1 MEYRGIVREHKLWI
15 KIVALI
21 VAGLVIYRSI
31 MTEQWIYILIG
42 IVVFLACFF
51 TKEHIVDEN
60 GADIRYHL
68 FGMNISSYWSW
79 GEITEMQTDMKK
91 AAPYV
96 MLHFG
101 KGVSIRT
108 FIMKPEDIEPVIEM
122 AAENNPDIFIDHMTV
137 EEQEERERQILH
149 EQEVERARK
158 RTSKRRK

>member
-51 TKEHIVDEN
+51 TKEHIVDEK

-68 FGMNISSYWSW
+68 FGMNIGGHEEGCSLCHAS
-79 GEITEMQTDMKK
+79 
-91 AAPYV
+91 
-96 MLHFG
+96 LR
-101 KGVSIRT
+101 KGSVHKDFHNEAGGYRT
-108 FIMKPEDIEPVIEM
+108 CDR
-122 AAENNPDIFIDHMTV
+122 NG
-137 EEQEERERQILH
+137 
-149 EQEVERARK
+149 
-158 RTSKRRK
+158 S

>member
-1 MEYRGIVREHKLWI
+1 
-15 KIVALI
+15 
-21 VAGLVIYRSI
+21 
-31 MTEQWIYILIG
+31 
-42 IVVFLACFF
+42 
-51 TKEHIVDEN
+51 
-60 GADIRYHL
+60 
-68 FGMNISSYWSW
+68 
-79 GEITEMQTDMKK
+79 MQTDMKK
-91 AAPYV
+91 AAPYI

-101 KGVSIRT
+101 KGLSIRT